1 MAFEAI
7 KSLLEGMPEYLEVP
21 VAEKGLLDSATEVL
35 RGLGYNMEEAIAI
48 FLRRIVQTS
57 HTVVDR
63 QDAEK
68 HISEIADRALEDMVR
83 QPPLTKR
90 DISDSKENPEQVY

>member
-7 KSLLEGMPEYLEVP
+7 KRLVEGVPKYLEVP
-21 VAEKGLLDSATEVL
+21 VAEEGLLDSATEIL

-48 FLRRIVQTS
+48 FLRRIIQTS
-57 HTVVDR
+57 YTAADK

-68 HISEIADRALEDMVR
+68 HISEIADRALEYMVTGGCLG
-83 QPPLTKR
+83 P
-90 DISDSKENPEQVY
+90 DGSKL

>member
-7 KSLLEGMPEYLEVP
+7 KSLMEGMPEYLEVP

-35 RGLGYNMEEAIAI
+35 WDLGYNMEEAIAI
-48 FLRRIVQTS
+48 FLRHIIQTS
-57 HTVVDR
+57 YTAADR

-68 HISEIADRALEDMVR
+68 HISEIADRAIDDMAA
-83 QPPLTKR
+83 Q
-90 DISDSKENPEQVY
+90 

>member
-7 KSLLEGMPEYLEVP
+7 KSLLKGMPEYLEVP

-48 FLRRIVQTS
+48 FLRRIIQTS
-57 HTVVDR
+57 YTAADR

-68 HISEIADRALEDMVR
+68 HISEIADRAIDDMAAQCLR
-83 QPPLTKR
+83 DAISELTEHKPL
-90 DISDSKENPEQVY
+90 